1 MKNRLPKF
9 IILFKKTFARVCP
22 KPIPTYSY
30 IFNNDDDAAIGEVES
45 YNYYA
50 VVIEH
55 TK

>member
-1 MKNRLPKF
+1 MSKAYVPKG
-9 IILFKKTFARVCP
+9 
-22 KPIPTYSY
+22 Y

-55 TK
+55 TKWYLLS

>member
-9 IILFKKTFARVCP
+9 IILFKKTFARVCL
-22 KPIPTYSY
+22 KPNPTYSY